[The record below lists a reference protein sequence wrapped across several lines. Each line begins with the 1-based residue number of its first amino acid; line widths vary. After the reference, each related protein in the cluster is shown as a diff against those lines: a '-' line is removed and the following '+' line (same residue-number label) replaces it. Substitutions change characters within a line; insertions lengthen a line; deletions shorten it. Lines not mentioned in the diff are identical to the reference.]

1 MQNDHQTRALQ
12 DCFITVDGAVL
23 TIGNRCISRRFDMHN
38 AALLDLTDRLTNKI
52 YPGETPIQNPVI
64 DLHTAKAVL
73 SCYVEDHYGA
83 SEPFLTACVEYTQ
96 GTTSLA
102 IRFSVFP
109 GLPFVQS
116 RMVLTSGGGS
126 FEPMIQKAEMRNET
140 DFDRSQILDAVTF
153 EGRHRKMTAYSLY
166 DYSDFRSQPVRCS
179 TYSLYHTGKN
189 DEFGS
194 VFHVQNMLDNEELLL
209 VKNAPVCQSHLA
221 HITPDLHLDGKYLY
235 LCGAGVDYRSLPVG
249 ELELYGATVGVGK
262 DLLRAHRDLLR
273 AMNRGKGTLFSME
286 NTWGDRNL
294 DAKLCDAF
302 VQKEIDTAAEI
313 GIDFVQI
320 DDGWSKGTVD
330 TQDGFISHVWE
341 GYYTN
346 DPDYWTVSK
355 KKFPNGLKPICDY
368 GREKGVEVGLW
379 FSPDSEDE
387 FAHWM
392 DDTDTLY
399 RFYTDCG
406 IRYFKLDGI
415 HMDTKPAEKRL
426 NAMLKELTRRSGNDI
441 MFQMDVTAGKRF
453 GFVYHREHG
462 TLFVENRYTDFAS
475 YYPHTSLR
483 NLWLLSK
490 LIPTRQV
497 QFEFLNNR
505 RNRDKYGDDPLAPGY
520 YKMDYL
526 FATTM
531 VSNPLVWME
540 LSELDRADIPV
551 LRRVVSVW
559 KKHRDALYQADVTPI
574 GEEPNGFRFTGFYA
588 DCGEAGGYALLFREL
603 TEEDSFTFQI
613 PALMGKQF
621 SIDVL
626 DASGNSKLE
635 TTECGIRAV
644 LSENRSYVFARILPE
659 R

>member
-1 MQNDHQTRALQ
+1 MQNKHQTRHFQ
-12 DCFITVDGAVL
+12 DCFITVDGMVL
-23 TIGNRCISRRFDMHN
+23 TIGNRCISKSFDMQK
-38 AALLDLTDRLTNKI
+38 AAFLDVTDQLANKV

-64 DLHTAKAVL
+64 NLQTAERELH
-73 SCYVEDHYGA
+73 CYVENHWGA
-83 SEPFLTACVEYTQ
+83 SENFLTAQVDYTRED
-96 GTTSLA
+96 TTFS

-116 RMVLTSGGGS
+116 RIVLISGGGN
-126 FEPMIQKAEMRNET
+126 FEPVIQKAERRNET
-140 DFDRSQILDAVTF
+140 DFDRSQILDAVAF

-166 DYSDFRSQPVRCS
+166 DYSDFRSQPVRSS
-179 TYSLYHTGKN
+179 TYALYHTGRN
-189 DEFGS
+189 DEQGS
-194 VFHVQNMLDNEELLL
+194 VFHVQNMLDGEELLL

-221 HITPDLHLDGKYLY
+221 HITPDLRQDGKYLY
-235 LCGAGVDYRSLPVG
+235 ICGAGVDYRCLPAG
-249 ELELYGATVGVGK
+249 ELELYGSTVGVGK

-346 DPDYWTVSK
+346 NPDYWTVSK
-355 KKFPNGLKPICDY
+355 KKFPNGLKPVCDY

-387 FAHWM
+387 FTHWM
-392 DDTDTLY
+392 DDADTLY
-399 RFYTDCG
+399 RFYTECG

-415 HMDTKPAEKRL
+415 HMETKPAEKRMT
-426 NAMLKELTRRSGNDI
+426 AMLEELTRRSSNDI

-462 TLFVENRYTDFAS
+462 TLFVENRYTDFAN
-475 YYPHTSLR
+475 YYPHTTLR

-490 LIPTRQV
+490 LVPTRQV

-505 RNRDKYGDDPLAPGY
+505 RNLDKYGDDPLAPGCY
-520 YKMDYL
+520 GMDYL

-559 KKHRDALYQADVTPI
+559 KNHRDALYRADVTPI
-574 GEEPNGFRFTGFYA
+574 GQEPSGFSFTGFYA
-588 DCGEAGGYALLFREL
+588 DCGDAEGYVLLFREL
-603 TEEDSFTFQI
+603 TEEHCFTFRI

-621 SIDVL
+621 GIEIL
-626 DASGNSKLE
+626 DDSGKSTLE
-635 TTECGIRAV
+635 PTEDGIRSV
-644 LSENRSYVFARILPE
+644 FSENRSYVFARIFPKM
-659 R
+659 